1 MLMPALTDAFVRT
14 APKGEY
20 TDGQTSGLILRIQR
34 GKQGLRR
41 SWVFRA
47 PLEDGRRRRVG
58 LGSYPDVSLAK
69 AREKAKEARRLIA
82 DAQDPSRKGQARRRA
97 AQLTVGRAI
106 DLYFASVARAYK
118 SQKSEAIRQRALR
131 TLCAPL
137 HDMPVEQVSSRQ
149 IASTLK
155 DLAPETRRKTLAALR
170 AVFDLAVVELEHR
183 GVAIINPASAD
194 RMKAMG
200 YVRPTTLSR
209 HPALEHWQLPAF
221 MAALAAIQTPAA
233 RCLEFVIATVARSGA
248 ARLARFDQ
256 IDVEARVWRVP
267 AEQLKD
273 GNHRSGVFVVPLSPL
288 ALAAVEAARSSSLY
302 IFAEGGEP
310 LRGDRLTTLMRSLR
324 RKGGFR
330 DPDTGKPVVI
340 HGFRAAFRTWV
351 ETSRRHDRDVAE
363 LAMGHKA
370 HGAVEARYVRD
381 DLLDE
386 RRKLLEA
393 WAHHCT
399 GESGEV
405 VPLRRA

>member
-1 MLMPALTDAFVRT
+1 MPVLTDTFVRT

-20 TDGQTSGLILRIQR
+20 TDAQTSGLILRVQQ
-34 GKQGLRR
+34 GKHALRR

-47 PLEDGRRRRVG
+47 PLENGRRRRIG
-58 LGSYPDVSLAK
+58 LGSYPHVSLAK
-69 AREKAKEARRLIA
+69 ARQKAKEAHLLIA
-82 DAQDPSRKGQARRRA
+82 DGQDPSRKGRARQRG

-106 DLYFASVARAYK
+106 DLYFAGAARAYK
-118 SQKSEAIRQRALR
+118 SLKSEAIRQRALR

-137 HDMPVEQVSSRQ
+137 HDMPVEQVSSRE

-155 DLAPETRRKTLAALR
+155 GFAPETRRKTLAALR

-194 RMKAMG
+194 RMKAVG
-200 YVRPTTLSR
+200 YVRPTALSR
-209 HPALEHWQLPAF
+209 HAALDHKQLPAF
-221 MAALAAIQTPAA
+221 MAELAAIQTPAA

-256 IDVEARVWRVP
+256 IDLEARVWRVP

-273 GNHRSGVFVVPLSPL
+273 SKHRSGVFVVPLSPI
-288 ALAAVEAARSSSLY
+288 ALAAVEAMRSRSPY
-302 IFAEGGEP
+302 IFGEGDEP
-310 LRGDRLTTLMRSLR
+310 IREDRLTTLMRSLR
-324 RKGGFR
+324 RKGSFR
-330 DPDTGKPVVI
+330 DPDTGKPIVI
-340 HGFRAAFRTWV
+340 HGFRATFRTWV
-351 ETSRRHDRDVAE
+351 EACRRHDRDVAE

-386 RRKLLEA
+386 RRKLLED
-393 WAHHCT
+393 WARHCI
-399 GESGEV
+399 GESAEV
-405 VPLRRA
+405 IPLRRAL